1 MNNNDMDEMVKK
13 AQEMIKN
20 NQIPDNLKNLAT
32 MFQSSNA
39 TSNSDNTKGVNS
51 NLDASFL
58 DSISNLNNNK
68 SINNLTNNNS
78 NETQNSNNSF
88 SGNIDMGT
96 LMKIQSIMSKMN
108 TLDND
113 DMSKL
118 LMSLKPYM
126 RNEKKGKI
134 DEYISLIKMGKMT
147 QLIESL
153 GNNKTEG

>member
-1 MNNNDMDEMVKK
+1 MNNNGMDEMVKK

-32 MFQSSNA
+32 MFQASNA
-39 TSNSDNTKGVNS
+39 NANSDNTKEVNS
-51 NLDASFL
+51 NLDTSFF
-58 DSISNLNNNK
+58 NNNSNSNNSK
-68 SINNLTNNNS
+68 SIINSKNSDS
-78 NETQNSNNSF
+78 NETQNSNNPF

-96 LMKIQSIMSKMN
+96 LMKIQSVMSKMN